1 MTDTADTPASTEA
14 ATDAVDYDP
23 VGADTLDDPFPAYAE
38 LRARCPVHHHDGL
51 DNPMLTF
58 SRREDVQWVLTDQA
72 TWSNRYGPG
81 ISFSDDNVGDLQ
93 RYDPPVHETRR
104 RFLRAPFLPRTVDA
118 SRPGIAALA
127 NELVDSF
134 AGREVIELHDDYALP
149 LPVRAFTA
157 LMGIDDEAADDFK
170 TWADALTIGMTYPDQ
185 ARDARRA
192 MSAYTRAQIEQR
204 RAAAADV
211 APGEDPVGTVVPEGL
226 LSHLACH
233 ALDDGTIMPVDEV
246 AAMVGQLLV
255 AGHETTTSLIANA
268 VWRLL
273 EVPER
278 WERLVAEPE
287 LVPNVI
293 EESLRHDPPVLGLC
307 KTNNVAVE
315 RHGVDHRPRHQGHG
329 ALCLRQPRR
338 GDVRPARRVRDG
350 PASHRGQAASVLR
363 VGRPL
368 LPGLASGPPH
378 RAGRTRGPRRTAAP
392 PGARRRNPNASVRR
406 SCGDAPAFP
415 SAPNPLSSPRPVR
428 PAPRARRAATS
439 AGPTAAPAPRGSRRG
454 PMAPTV
460 TIVATRRV
468 VAGQAHADQAASG
481 NAADQQRTIP
491 PRSIDRRF
499 VEAAAAR

>member
-1 MTDTADTPASTEA
+1 MTNTDPTHRPGSDHAGAPIDTAT
-14 ATDAVDYDP
+14 VDYDP
-23 VGADTLDDPFPAYAE
+23 VGADTLADPFAAYAE
-38 LRARCPVHHHDGL
+38 LRSRCPVHHHDGL

-58 SRREDVQWVLTDQA
+58 SRREDVQWVLTDQD

-134 AGREVIELHDDYALP
+134 EGRDVIELHDDYALP

-157 LMGIDDEAADDFK
+157 LMGIDDDAADDFK
-170 TWADALTIGMTYPDQ
+170 AWADALTIGMTYPDQ

-192 MSAYTRAQIEQR
+192 MSAYTRGQIEQR
-204 RAAAADV
+204 RTAAAD
-211 APGEDPVGTVVPEGL
+211 APPGTDPVGTVVPDGL

-233 ALDDGTIMPVDEV
+233 ALDDGTVMPVEEV

-255 AGHETTTSLIANA
+255 AGHETTTSLITNA

-273 EVPER
+273 EVPDR
-278 WERLVAEPE
+278 WERVVAEPD

-315 RHGVDHRPRHQGHG
+315 RHGVDIDADTKVMILYASANREEALFDRP
-329 ALCLRQPRR
+329 
-338 GDVRPARRVRDG
+338 DEFVMD
-350 PASHRGQAASVLR
+350 
-363 VGRPL
+363 RPL
-368 LPGLASGPPH
+368 IEAKRHLSFGWGAHFCLGSHLARLTGRVALEVLVERMPHLSLAGEPERIGAPFLWGRSRLPIS
-378 RAGRTRGPRRTAAP
+378 
-392 PGARRRNPNASVRR
+392 PNR
-406 SCGDAPAFP
+406 
-415 SAPNPLSSPRPVR
+415 
-428 PAPRARRAATS
+428 
-439 AGPTAAPAPRGSRRG
+439 
-454 PMAPTV
+454 
-460 TIVATRRV
+460 
-468 VAGQAHADQAASG
+468 
-481 NAADQQRTIP
+481 
-491 PRSIDRRF
+491 
-499 VEAAAAR
+499 